1 MKPYPEGHYSSGS
14 ARTLMKNNYSFQE
27 VVRDC
32 IYHIII
38 LRNREKLKQT
48 KEDFIELYEHPMS

>member
-1 MKPYPEGHYSSGS
+1 MKPHPENEYSSGS
-14 ARTLMKNNYSFQE
+14 ARVLMKNNYSFQE

-38 LRNREKLKQT
+38 LRNREKFKPT
-48 KEDFIELYEHPMS
+48 KEDFINLYENPLS